1 MFSSEEYRLLIDL
14 VTKEQLTM
22 LGNDYK
28 NHKSNKY
35 KALENIKVKLQESK
49 ESRCK
54 IGKLLNAL

>member
-14 VTKEQLTM
+14 VTKEQLNM
-22 LGNDYK
+22 LGKDYK
-28 NHKSNKY
+28 NHKSTKY
-35 KALENIKVKLQESK
+35 VALENIKVKLQESK